1 MDNISME
8 TTEKSLMPNLND
20 VKITNENEALN
31 MLVSF
36 LHIAQKRGV
45 FNLQESAKIW
55 ECVQMF
61 MKKI

>member
-1 MDNISME
+1 ME

-36 LHIAQKRGV
+36 LHIAQKRGE

-61 MKKI
+61 MKKV

>member
-1 MDNISME
+1 ME

-61 MKKI
+61 MKKV